1 MPAFALPV
9 YLPRFAAAENAV
21 RTMDGQVRRFQ
32 LPDLIV
38 FAARLKARNA
48 IA

>member
-1 MPAFALPV
+1 MPAFPLPV
-9 YLPRFAAAENAV
+9 YLPFAAAENAV